1 MAASGQSRRIV
12 DSLTRRIEHAVRR
25 LGIEVLAN
33 LQVATPKDTG
43 WAAGNWIGSI
53 GEPVSVPDGTR
64 GTPGVKG
71 SAILTGM
78 SAASAA
84 VLARWKLG
92 MGRIY
97 VTNRVPYIIY
107 LDAGTSAQA
116 PAGFVRASILR
127 AIDTVRGQAAGGSAI
142 PYGAQRR
149 PRRGGASP

>member
-1 MAASGQSRRIV
+1 MARDTRGRFASGQSRRIFA
-12 DSLTRRIEHAVRR
+12 SLSSRIEHTVRR

-53 GEPVSVPDGTR
+53 GEPVRSPDGMR

-71 SAILTGM
+71 SAVLAGL
-78 SAASAA
+78 SEASAA

-97 VTNRVPYIIY
+97 VTNRVPYVVY
-107 LDAGTSAQA
+107 LDAG
-116 PAGFVRASILR
+116 
-127 AIDTVRGQAAGGSAI
+127 
-142 PYGAQRR
+142 
-149 PRRGGASP
+149 